1 MKKSVINSILEEDT
15 KRKGK
20 IVSLICLLVIV
31 FVISLAFALIYVDK
45 SKVQYVTYGED
56 SNIDYNVYLKENGLS
71 DYKLSNISKM
81 THIQI
86 LGEKEEQ

>member
-31 FVISLAFALIYVDK
+31 FVISLAFALIYVD
-45 SKVQYVTYGED
+45 
-56 SNIDYNVYLKENGLS
+56 
-71 DYKLSNISKM
+71 
-81 THIQI
+81 
-86 LGEKEEQ
+86 